1 MRLGHSYVEVGDAR
15 AAQTMLP
22 TGREQLAT
30 HMSYEREMFASRE
43 AFLAAANER
52 WIAELRDVLRELL
65 EPARAVLSVGSG
77 RGEHEV
83 PLHLEGYDI
92 VASEL
97 VDGALDDARRLFPG
111 FHAIGF
117 DVLAPSL
124 DSTYD
129 DLLAT
134 GIDYVLD
141 DEGLQTLFA
150 TGRRIT
156 RLGGRVILV
165 HRYRDSLATRI
176 IDGIGLPAWAL
187 ARNVFHG
194 LRRDGVRIVRRQ
206 HGWRRTRAEIRALAE
221 AGGFRTGRIRHAA
234 FGMELARLPV
244 PAPLLR
250 AVARA
255 DRRLHV
261 LSSATVFEFL
271 RAA

>member
-15 AAQTMLP
+15 AAQTALP
-22 TGREQLAT
+22 AGREQLAT
-30 HMSYEREMFASRE
+30 HMSYEREVFASRE

-52 WIAELRDVLRELL
+52 WIAELRGVLRELL
-65 EPARAVLSVGSG
+65 EPGRAVLSIGSG

-111 FHAIGF
+111 FRAIAF

-141 DEGLQTLFA
+141 DEGLKTLFA

-156 RLGGRVILV
+156 RAGGRVILV
-165 HRYRDSLATRI
+165 HRYRDSLATRV

-194 LRRDGVRIVRRQ
+194 L
-206 HGWRRTRAEIRALAE
+206 RAEIRALAE

-244 PAPLLR
+244 PAPVLH